1 MTISRP
7 LCSSPVAGSRR
18 PWRQRL
24 AGLRT
29 ALLFVAGPW
38 LCAAASCLSVR
49 ADDRLTVVVPPA
61 GQDSAEKLLGSLAM
75 ACNRGDFIAF
85 MDHFTPTH
93 GRRIRPRMED
103 IFIQHQP
110 RMDIRQVILLS
121 ETDEQLVFGVRY
133 AWHGRNQPEE
143 VLSSKVAARRVN
155 GQWKLDREL
164 VRAVARTGSESDSA
178 AAAGGRVVPAA
189 WNPFDPPAG
198 LINPALEHL
207 RGDIGIQ
214 PGRGCAN
221 GRCGQ

>member
-1 MTISRP
+1 MTSGPPRR
-7 LCSSPVAGSRR
+7 SPPAAGSCRR
-18 PWRQRL
+18 LQQRL

-29 ALLFVAGPW
+29 ALLIAAGPW
-38 LCAAASCLSVR
+38 LLATACCLTTR
-49 ADDRLTVVVPPA
+49 AEDRLTVVVPPA
-61 GQDSAEKLLGSLAM
+61 GQDSAEKLVGSLAT

-85 MDHFTPTH
+85 MDHFTATH

-103 IFIQHQP
+103 IFIEHQP

-121 ETDEQLVFGVRY
+121 ETDEQLTFGVRY

-143 VLSSKVAARRVN
+143 VLSSKVSARLVD

-164 VRAVARTGSESDSA
+164 VRAVTRKGSESDSA

-198 LINPALEHL
+198 LINPALDHL

-221 GRCGQ
+221 GRCGR